1 MKNILILIALFISFK
16 TLSAQDGG
24 LAGPSQP
31 VILKYADS
39 LVGGTSPEGPTR
51 ELIGNVQLTQGNV
64 TVTCNRAIQYLTSN
78 RVELIGNVKIEQ
90 GTMTIL
96 APRVDYNGAANTSYA
111 SNGIKVIDRATT
123 VTAAQGTYST
133 ITHIVNF
140 RQNVVVEDDSLKIWA
155 DALDY
160 HRDTEN
166 SFAKGDV
173 LLKPKKS
180 RTYLEGDSI
189 ANIRQQNY
197 ISISGKPLLLQI
209 DSVKNN
215 NDDSFKNS
223 FTYDT
228 LIISADTMETY
239 RGVKERYIAKGNV
252 EMTRGVIASRSDSA
266 IYEKSNELIR
276 LLKTPILWMDST
288 QLSADTIN
296 VSIPQRRLKAIFARQ
311 NAVAVSRDDSVYTDR
326 LNQLTGK
333 NITINIGEDK
343 VEHILSEGDAK
354 SLYFLFSE
362 EGADGMARNT
372 ADTIQ
377 VAFAEGKPG
386 EIIWLGAVEGESFPE
401 KIIAGKTNDYNLP
414 EFRWSPDRP
423 FKKSLRKIRITN
435 P

>member
-1 MKNILILIALFISFK
+1 MKHILIIFLLFISFK
-16 TLSAQDGG
+16 NLSAQDGG
-24 LAGPSQP
+24 FAGPSQP
-31 VILKYADS
+31 IILNHADS

-51 ELIGNVQLTQGNV
+51 ELIGNVSITQGNV
-64 TVTCNRAIQYLTSN
+64 NITCNRAIQYMATN
-78 RVELIGNVKIEQ
+78 RVELIGNVRIEQ
-90 GTMTIL
+90 GTLTIL
-96 APRVDYNGAANTSYA
+96 APRVDYNGAANQSYA
-111 SNGIKVIDRATT
+111 NNGIKVIDRATT
-123 VTAAQGTYST
+123 VNATQGTYST

-173 LLKPKKS
+173 LLKPKGS

-189 ANIRQQNY
+189 ANLRRENY
-197 ISISGKPLLLQI
+197 FSVSGSPMLLQI
-209 DSVKNN
+209 DSVRTE
-215 NDDSFKNS
+215 DEAFKNG

-228 LIISADTMETY
+228 IIISSQFMESHRGAD
-239 RGVKERYIAKGNV
+239 ERYLATGNV

-288 QLSADTIN
+288 QLFADTMNIA
-296 VSIPQRRLKAIFARQ
+296 IPQRKLRAIYALNKAI
-311 NAVAVSRDDSVYTDR
+311 AVSRDDSVYTDR

-333 NITINIGEDK
+333 NITINIAEDDIQN
-343 VEHILSEGDAK
+343 ILSEGDAK

-362 EGADGMARNT
+362 EGADGLARNT

-377 VAFAEGKPG
+377 VMFADG
-386 EIIWLGAVEGESFPE
+386 EANNINWLGAIEGESFPE
-401 KIIAGKTNDYNLP
+401 KIIAGKANEYNLP
-414 EFRWSPDRP
+414 EFRWSPNRP
-423 FKKSLRKIRITN
+423 LKKSLRKRRIEN

>member
-1 MKNILILIALFISFK
+1 MKKILVVFILLLSFK
-16 TLSAQDGG
+16 NLSAQDGG
-24 LAGPSQP
+24 ISGPSQP

-64 TVTCNRAIQYLTSN
+64 TVTCNRAIQHLLTN

-90 GTMTIL
+90 GTLTLL
-96 APRVDYNGAANTSYA
+96 APRVDYNGQTNQSFAN
-111 SNGIKVIDRATT
+111 NGIKVIDRATT
-123 VTAAQGTYST
+123 VNASQGTYSSL
-133 ITHIVNF
+133 THIVNF

-180 RTYLEGDSI
+180 RTYLEGDSV
-189 ANIRQQNY
+189 ANLRRENY
-197 ISISGKPLLLQI
+197 FSVSGKPLLLQI
-209 DSVKNN
+209 DSVQTEDESVKNG
-215 NDDSFKNS
+215 FK
-223 FTYDT
+223 YDT
-228 LIISADTMETY
+228 LIISSEFMESY
-239 RGVKERYIAKGNV
+239 RGVAERYLANGNV

-276 LLKTPILWMDST
+276 LLKTPVLWMDST
-288 QLSADTIN
+288 QLFADTMN
-296 VSIPQRRLKAIFARQ
+296 VSIPQRRLKAIYAIQ

-343 VEHILSEGDAK
+343 VENIVSEGDAK

-362 EGADGMARNT
+362 EGADGMVRNT
-372 ADTIQ
+372 SDTIQ
-377 VAFAEGKPG
+377 VAFAEGKPDA
-386 EIIWLGAVEGESFPE
+386 IRWLGAIEGESFPE

-423 FKKSLRKIRITN
+423 LKKELRKRRITN